1 MRVARRNLTSDSP
14 TCYVCG
20 NSAGRYCRR
29 VNEDYCII
37 KCNECGLEYTDPIP
51 AENTL
56 KAFYASYSDI
66 RADKLIV
73 KLNAQEHL
81 KTLKNRFGWTQES
94 AMLDFGSGGGTFVEL
109 AGKNCYGVE
118 YQSSANIRIKTSLNE
133 LPIRRWD
140 FITLWGVLEHL
151 PHPKKVIDE
160 LISPLRGGGIMV
172 LTTVDAEGVIPYYY
186 KPPEHLSYWT
196 RAAFCELAQRCGL
209 KIIGYEPYWMFQLGD
224 IYIQR
229 LLSRTPEEYRGS
241 LSRVGIPSVVYVP
254 TNEVRVV
261 MKKTAPKNKF

>member
-1 MRVARRNLTSDSP
+1 MRAARQNKNSDSP
-14 TCYVCG
+14 VCYVCG
-20 NSAGRYCRR
+20 NPGGRYCRR
-29 VNEDYCII
+29 VNEDYSVI
-37 KCNECGLEYTDPIP
+37 KCSECGLEYTDPIP
-51 AENTL
+51 AETTL

-66 RADKLIV
+66 RADKSIV

-81 KTLKNRFGWTQES
+81 KILKNRYGWTQES

-109 AGKNCYGVE
+109 AGENCYGVE
-118 YQSSANIRIKTSLNE
+118 YQSSANIRIKTILNE

-160 LISPLRGGGIMV
+160 LVSLLRNGGIMV

-196 RAAFCELAQRCGL
+196 RVAFCELAQRCGL
-209 KIIGYEPYWMFQLGD
+209 KIIDYEPYWMFQLGD
-224 IYIQR
+224 IYRQR
-229 LLSRTPEEYRGS
+229 LLSRTPVEYRES
-241 LSRVGIPSVVYVP
+241 LSSGGIPPVVYVP
-254 TNEVRVV
+254 TNEVRVI
-261 MKKTAPKNKF
+261 MKKLRRKNEF